1 MMKLQR
7 RRKKKIQKIRCPKR
21 RKNLL
26 MKRLINLS
34 RMIKK
39 TDFSPL

>member
-7 RRKKKIQKIRCPKR
+7 RRKKKTPKISCPKR
-21 RKNLL
+21 RRNLL